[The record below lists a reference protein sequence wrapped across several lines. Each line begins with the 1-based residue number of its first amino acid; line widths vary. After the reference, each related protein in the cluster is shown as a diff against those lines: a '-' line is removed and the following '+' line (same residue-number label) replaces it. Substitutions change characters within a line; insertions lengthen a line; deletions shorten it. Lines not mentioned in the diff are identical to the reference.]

1 MTPKKKRKSAGS
13 APRIDQTAFRHTFLQ
28 ILMPIGYMTEA
39 EAKERFTEICGA
51 DDDAD
56 FFNFLS
62 EMNKALE
69 FAQFK
74 VKTITNPADKTR
86 YIGFVNSIA
95 DKESKRAGKY
105 KNKEGKPDLGITAFF
120 RCLLEHIATSD
131 DNDDDDDNAGAGGF
145 GRKNKTAEA
154 ASSVSSSPLGYIS
167 VRDAF
172 RINIDNQPQPEESEK
187 FKPAPIPHMGASA
200 RERALKQLVQDGWL
214 AQTIEGGKVEGYCLG
229 VRTLLELDQYLGALA
244 MPTRRLVALTDM
256 GIL

>member
-1 MTPKKKRKSAGS
+1 MAPKNKRKSAGN

-51 DDDAD
+51 DDDAG
-56 FFNFLS
+56 FFDFLS
-62 EMNKALE
+62 EINKALE

-86 YIGFVNSIA
+86 YIGFVNSTA
-95 DKESKRAGKY
+95 DEESKRAGKY

-120 RCLLEHIATSD
+120 RALLEHIATSD
-131 DNDDDDDNAGAGGF
+131 DGDDNDNNAGAGGS
-145 GRKNKTAEA
+145 GRNT
-154 ASSVSSSPLGYIS
+154 SVSVSSSPLGYIS
-167 VRDAF
+167 VNDAF
-172 RINIDNQPQPEESEK
+172 RINTDNQPQPEESEK
-187 FKPAPIPHMGASA
+187 FKPTPIPHMGAIA

-214 AQTIEGGKVEGYCLG
+214 AQTTEGGKVEGYCLG
-229 VRTLLELDQYLGALA
+229 VRTLLELNQYLGALT